1 MGQMDGL
8 AEASA
13 VHLRVEYDQCKRE
26 QGEESLEC
34 HCGHSGGLSP
44 YAGDQCCSDDGFRE
58 CECRSERLCRE
69 PEELQVQK
77 VHVFAHYESGTCRI
91 HELED
96 ASDEEDQSCCEAAE
110 ALQA

>member
-1 MGQMDGL
+1 MCEMDGFS
-8 AEASA
+8 ETSA
-13 VHLRVEYDQCKRE
+13 VHRGVEYYQCECEK
-26 QGEESLEC
+26 GEESLEC
-34 HCGHSGGLSP
+34 HCGHAKGLSP
-44 YAGDQCCSDDGFRE
+44 YACDQGCSDDGFRQ